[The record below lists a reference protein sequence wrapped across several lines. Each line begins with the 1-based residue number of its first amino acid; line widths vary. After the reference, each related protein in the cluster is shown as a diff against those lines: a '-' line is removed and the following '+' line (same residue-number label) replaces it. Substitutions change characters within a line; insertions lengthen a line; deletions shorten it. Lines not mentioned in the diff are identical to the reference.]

1 MIAVTSPQVLSR
13 RRLFFQARKSSRF
26 VQKMLIRPLLNIG
39 ENTPW
44 HASGRKGDFSDV
56 DRLIR
61 IHSLRQ
67 LLYVLVVGSF
77 VGCLFPKIQN
87 QRKCSNFLYV

>member
-39 ENTPW
+39 EK
-44 HASGRKGDFSDV
+44 HAMARVGKKR
-56 DRLIR
+56 RL
-61 IHSLRQ
+61 Q
-67 LLYVLVVGSF
+67 
-77 VGCLFPKIQN
+77 
-87 QRKCSNFLYV
+87 